1 MCRLFSKSQINRL
14 AVAMANGLLLLIPFF
29 GLRRLLLATIG
40 VRLHYSCSVHRRL
53 RLTTFGKI
61 IIGQKSTINRDVFL
75 DARKG
80 ITIGENV
87 TIAHECKIY
96 TLGHDIDSPS
106 FEAIGAP
113 VRIGSNAILF
123 AGCKVMPGVE
133 IAENA
138 VILPFSVLTKS
149 VGPNEVW
156 GGNPAIFKKFRRAE
170 SIEYDSS
177 YFVWFG
183 N

>member
-1 MCRLFSKSQINRL
+1 M
-14 AVAMANGLLLLIPFF
+14 
-29 GLRRLLLATIG
+29 
-40 VRLHYSCSVHRRL
+40 HRHL

-61 IIGQKSTINRDVFL
+61 TIGKNSTVNRDVFL

-80 ITIGENV
+80 ITVGDNV

-96 TLGHDIDSPS
+96 TLGHDIDSAK
-106 FEAIGAP
+106 FEAKGAP
-113 VRIGSNAILF
+113 VRIGDNAVLF

-138 VILPFSVLTKS
+138 VILPFSVLTRS

-156 GGNPAIFKKFRRAE
+156 GGSPATFKRFRRAKTL
-170 SIEYDSS
+170 EYVSS
-177 YFVWFG
+177 YFIWFG

>member
-1 MCRLFSKSQINRL
+1 
-14 AVAMANGLLLLIPFF
+14 MANGLLCLVPFF
-29 GLRRLLLATIG
+29 WLRRAFLGLMG
-40 VRLHYSCSVHRRL
+40 VRVHRSSSMHRQL

-61 IIGQKSTINRDVFL
+61 TIGRNSTVNRDVFL

-80 ITIGENV
+80 ITVGDNV
-87 TIAHECKIY
+87 TIAHECRIY
-96 TLGHDIDSPS
+96 TLGHDIDSS
-106 FEAIGAP
+106 TFEAKGAP
-113 VRIGSNAILF
+113 VRIGDNAVLF

-138 VILPFSVLTKS
+138 VILPFSVLTRS
-149 VGPNEVW
+149 VGPSEVW
-156 GGNPAIFKKFRRAE
+156 GGNPAIFKRFRRAE
-170 SIEYDSS
+170 TLEYVST